1 MANSTGIRDIRYWLM
16 KAEPESR
23 IEKGKDVKVSRYLT
37 TIVFLNY
44 SGRSIISQFSV
55 DDFEAVKT
63 TPWEGVRNHEAKNL
77 MKEMRTGDKVSKR
90 SFPVSGNSQTAVNRL
105 YSIIQIVN
113 HQVLVYIK
121 VTLFIT
127 YLITRKS

>member
-1 MANSTGIRDIRYWLM
+1 MANSTGIQDIRYWLM

-63 TPWEGVRNHEAKNL
+63 TPWEGVRNHEAKNWQ
-77 MKEMRTGDKVSKR
+77 GA
-90 SFPVSGNSQTAVNRL
+90 QRL
-105 YSIIQIVN
+105 YFLPPKIPKNSGGERARIV
-113 HQVLVYIK
+113 VVIFFSSLYFWCAI
-121 VTLFIT
+121 
-127 YLITRKS
+127 